1 MIINFKRI
9 KFSNFFS
16 FKYAD
21 IDLTNRGYTIVKGV
35 NNNPIDN
42 SQSNGSGKS
51 SIWEAIS
58 YALTGTTIRGV
69 KDVVNNKGDDGAIV
83 ELEFDIDNDH
93 YRVCRYKDTKEFKTD
108 LKIYINGEDKSGK
121 GIRDSEKLLAQYI
134 PDLNAQLIGSVIV
147 LGQGLPQRFTNNTP
161 SGRKEILE
169 KLSKSDFM
177 IEDLKNRINDRK
189 QVLAKKLRDVEDT
202 ILTKKTR
209 QESIKDQV
217 EATKNRLNSMGD
229 TVELDNK
236 ISDLKASLEV
246 TSVNLGNDKVKLDN
260 LFTDL
265 NNERSQYSTIS
276 DRKSAEVNDIESKYK
291 QEIDDQNELI
301 STHKLK
307 ISSIKN
313 EINRIESIKDVCPTC
328 GQKIPNVHKPDAT
341 NLKEDLTKEQEA
353 LEVLTEKLD
362 NVKTKK
368 TLEIDAVSKK
378 YDSLK
383 EESYN
388 RGNEL
393 RKSYDD
399 LKHIIDDKQRLFD
412 NDKNQLAKLESTRL
426 SYDTLKNDLIKTIDN
441 LEQSAR
447 AIDEELLYNYN
458 IKGDIEARQAVVNKM
473 FTLATRDFRGL
484 LLSNVINF
492 IDQKAKEYSLEVF
505 GTDKLDFKLDGNNI
519 DIMYDGKQIESLSGG
534 EAKKVDIIIQF
545 AIRDMLCKFL
555 GFSCNILVADEL
567 FDACDRL
574 GCQKIIDLI
583 SNKLCDIES
592 VFIVTHHSD
601 LNLPE
606 DSIITVEKDENGI
619 SRIV

>member
-229 TVELDNK
+229 TVELDSK
-236 ISDLKASLEV
+236 INDLKASLEV

-265 NNERSQYSTIS
+265 NNERSQYSMIS

-353 LEVLTEKLD
+353 LDVLTEKLD

-368 TLEIDAVSKK
+368 TLEIDAISKK

-399 LKHIIDDKQRLFD
+399 LKHVIDDKQRLFD

-426 SYDTLKNDLIKTIDN
+426 SYDTLKNDLIKTINN

>member
-21 IDLTNRGYTIVKGV
+21 IDLTNRGYTIVRGV

-93 YRVCRYKDTKEFKTD
+93 YKVCRYKDTKEFKTD

-246 TSVNLGNDKVKLDN
+246 TGVNLGNDKVKLDSI
-260 LFTDL
+260 FTDL

-276 DRKSAEVNDIESKYK
+276 DRKSAEVSDVESKYK

-368 TLEIDAVSKK
+368 ILEIDAVSKK

-399 LKHIIDDKQRLFD
+399 LKRIIDDKQRLFD

-458 IKGDIEARQAVVNKM
+458 IKSDIEARQAVVNKM

>member
-1 MIINFKRI
+1 
-9 KFSNFFS
+9 
-16 FKYAD
+16 
-21 IDLTNRGYTIVKGV
+21 
-35 NNNPIDN
+35 
-42 SQSNGSGKS
+42 
-51 SIWEAIS
+51 
-58 YALTGTTIRGV
+58 
-69 KDVVNNKGDDGAIV
+69 
-83 ELEFDIDNDH
+83 
-93 YRVCRYKDTKEFKTD
+93 
-108 LKIYINGEDKSGK
+108 
-121 GIRDSEKLLAQYI
+121 
-134 PDLNAQLIGSVIV
+134 
-147 LGQGLPQRFTNNTP
+147 
-161 SGRKEILE
+161 
-169 KLSKSDFM
+169 M

-217 EATKNRLNSMGD
+217 ESTKNRLNSMED

-246 TSVNLGNDKVKLDN
+246 TGVNLGNDKVKLDN

-276 DRKSAEVNDIESKYK
+276 DRKSAEVNDVELKYK
-291 QEIDDQNELI
+291 QEIEDQNELI

-313 EINRIESIKDVCPTC
+313 EISRIESIKDVCPTC

-353 LEVLTEKLD
+353 LDVLTEKLD

-399 LKHIIDDKQRLFD
+399 LKRIIDDKQRLFD

-619 SRIV
+619 SKIV

>member
-16 FKYAD
+16 FKEAD

-35 NNNPIDN
+35 NNNPVDN

-93 YRVCRYKDTKEFKTD
+93 YKVCRYKDTKEFKTD

-209 QESIKDQV
+209 QESIKDQI
-217 EATKNRLNSMGD
+217 ETTKNRLNSMGD
-229 TVELDNK
+229 TVKLDSQIN
-236 ISDLKASLEV
+236 DLKASLEV
-246 TSVNLGNDKVKLDN
+246 TGVNLGNDKIKLDN

-265 NNERSQYSTIS
+265 NNERSVYSKLS
-276 DRKSAEVNDIESKYK
+276 DRRLAEINDIESKYK
-291 QEIDDQNELI
+291 QELDDQSDIIN
-301 STHKLK
+301 TYKLK
-307 ISSIKN
+307 INSIKN
-313 EINRIESIKDVCPTC
+313 EINRIENIKDVCPTC
-328 GQKIPNVHKPDAT
+328 GQKIPNVNKPDT
-341 NLKEDLTKEQEA
+341 SSLKESLENEQNT
-353 LEVLTEKLD
+353 LDILNDKFEKI
-362 NVKTKK
+362 KTKK
-368 TLEIDAVSKK
+368 VLELDAVSKN
-378 YDSLK
+378 YDLLK
-383 EESYN
+383 DESYT

-399 LKHIIDDKQRLFD
+399 LKRIIDDKQRLFD
-412 NDKNQLAKLESTRL
+412 ADKSNLAKLESLRA
-426 SYDTLKNDLIKTIDN
+426 SYDALKNDLIKTIDD
-441 LEQSAR
+441 LEKSAR

-458 IKGDIEARQAVVNKM
+458 IKSDIEARQAVVNKM
-473 FTLATRDFRGL
+473 FTLATRDFRGM

-583 SNKLCDIES
+583 SNKLSDIES

-619 SRIV
+619 SIIV

>member
-93 YRVCRYKDTKEFKTD
+93 YKVCRYKDTKEFKTD

-229 TVELDNK
+229 TVELDSK

-246 TSVNLGNDKVKLDN
+246 TGVNLGNDKVKLDN

-265 NNERSQYSTIS
+265 NNERSQYSMIS

-313 EINRIESIKDVCPTC
+313 DISRIESIKDVCPTC

-399 LKHIIDDKQRLFD
+399 LKRIIDDKQRLFD

-426 SYDTLKNDLIKTIDN
+426 SYDTLKNDLIKTIDS

-458 IKGDIEARQAVVNKM
+458 IKSDIEARQAVVNKM

-619 SRIV
+619 SRII

>member
-16 FKYAD
+16 CKEAD

-93 YRVCRYKDTKEFKTD
+93 YKVCRYKDTKEFKTD

-246 TSVNLGNDKVKLDN
+246 TGVNLGNDKVKLDN

-265 NNERSQYSTIS
+265 NNERSQYSMIS

-313 EINRIESIKDVCPTC
+313 EISRIESIKDVCPTC

-378 YDSLK
+378 YDSFK

-399 LKHIIDDKQRLFD
+399 LKRIIDDKQRLFD

-426 SYDTLKNDLIKTIDN
+426 SYDTLKNDLIKTINN

-458 IKGDIEARQAVVNKM
+458 IKSDIEARQAVVNKM

-619 SRIV
+619 SRII

>member
-93 YRVCRYKDTKEFKTD
+93 YKVCRYKDTKEFKTD

-217 EATKNRLNSMGD
+217 EATKNKLNSMGD

-276 DRKSAEVNDIESKYK
+276 DRKSAEVNDVESKYK
-291 QEIDDQNELI
+291 QEIEDQNELI

-353 LEVLTEKLD
+353 LDVLTEKLD

-368 TLEIDAVSKK
+368 TLEIDDISKK

-399 LKHIIDDKQRLFD
+399 LKRVIDDKQRLFD

-458 IKGDIEARQAVVNKM
+458 IKSDIEARQAVVNKM

-592 VFIVTHHSD
+592 IFIVTHHSD

>member
-16 FKYAD
+16 FFYAD

-93 YRVCRYKDTKEFKTD
+93 YKVCRYKDTKEFKTD

-236 ISDLKASLEV
+236 ISDLKTSLEV

-399 LKHIIDDKQRLFD
+399 LKRIIDDKQRLFD

-426 SYDTLKNDLIKTIDN
+426 SYDTLKNDLIKTINN

-458 IKGDIEARQAVVNKM
+458 IKSDIEARQAVVNKM

>member
-236 ISDLKASLEV
+236 ISDLEASLEV
-246 TSVNLGNDKVKLDN
+246 TGVNLGNDKVKLDN

-353 LEVLTEKLD
+353 LDVLTEKLD

-368 TLEIDAVSKK
+368 TLEIDAISKK
-378 YDSLK
+378 YASLK

-399 LKHIIDDKQRLFD
+399 LKRVIDDKQRLFD

>member
-217 EATKNRLNSMGD
+217 EATKNRLSSMGD

-246 TSVNLGNDKVKLDN
+246 TGVNLGNDKVKLDN

-276 DRKSAEVNDIESKYK
+276 DRKSAEVNDVESKYK
-291 QEIDDQNELI
+291 QEIEDQNELV

-341 NLKEDLTKEQEA
+341 NLKENLTKEQEA
-353 LEVLTEKLD
+353 LEILTEKLD

-368 TLEIDAVSKK
+368 TLEIDAISKK

-399 LKHIIDDKQRLFD
+399 LKRVIDDKQRLFD

-447 AIDEELLYNYN
+447 AIDKELLYNYN
-458 IKGDIEARQAVVNKM
+458 IKSDIEARQTVVNKM
-473 FTLATRDFRGL
+473 FTFATRDFRGL

>member
-93 YRVCRYKDTKEFKTD
+93 YKVCRYKDTKEFKTD

-209 QESIKDQV
+209 QESIKDQI
-217 EATKNRLNSMGD
+217 ETTKNRLNSMGD
-229 TVELDNK
+229 TVKLDSQIN
-236 ISDLKASLEV
+236 DLKASLEV
-246 TSVNLGNDKVKLDN
+246 TSVNLGNDKIKLDN

-276 DRKSAEVNDIESKYK
+276 DRKSAEVNDVESKYK
-291 QEIDDQNELI
+291 QEIEDQNELI

-353 LEVLTEKLD
+353 LDVLTEKLD

-368 TLEIDAVSKK
+368 TLEIDAISKK

-383 EESYN
+383 EESYT

-399 LKHIIDDKQRLFD
+399 LKRIIDDKQRLFD
-412 NDKNQLAKLESTRL
+412 NDKSKLAKLESTRL
-426 SYDTLKNDLIKTIDN
+426 SYDTLKNDLIKTIDD
-441 LEQSAR
+441 LEKSAR

-458 IKGDIEARQAVVNKM
+458 IKSDIEARQAVVNKM

-583 SNKLCDIES
+583 SNKLSDIES

>member
-16 FKYAD
+16 FKEAD

-236 ISDLKASLEV
+236 INDLKASLEV
-246 TSVNLGNDKVKLDN
+246 TGVNLGNDKVKLDN

-276 DRKSAEVNDIESKYK
+276 DRKSAEVNDVESKYK
-291 QEIDDQNELI
+291 QEIEDQNELI

-399 LKHIIDDKQRLFD
+399 LTRIIDDKQRLFD
-412 NDKNQLAKLESTRL
+412 NDKNQVAKLESARL
-426 SYDTLKNDLIKTIDN
+426 SYDTLKNDIIKTIDN

-458 IKGDIEARQAVVNKM
+458 IKSDIEARQAVVNKM

>member
-93 YRVCRYKDTKEFKTD
+93 YKICRYKDTKEFKTD

-236 ISDLKASLEV
+236 INDLKASLEV
-246 TSVNLGNDKVKLDN
+246 TGVNLGNDKVKLDS

-265 NNERSQYSTIS
+265 NNERSQYSMIS

-341 NLKEDLTKEQEA
+341 NLKEDLAKEQEA
-353 LEVLTEKLD
+353 LEILTEKLD

-368 TLEIDAVSKK
+368 TLEIDAINKK

-399 LKHIIDDKQRLFD
+399 LKRIIDDKQRLFD

-458 IKGDIEARQAVVNKM
+458 IKSDIEARQAVVNKM

-484 LLSNVINF
+484 LLSNIINF

>member
-93 YRVCRYKDTKEFKTD
+93 YKVCRYKDTKEFKTD

-217 EATKNRLNSMGD
+217 EVTKNRLNSMGD

-236 ISDLKASLEV
+236 ISDLKTSLEV

-291 QEIDDQNELI
+291 QEIEDQNELI

-353 LEVLTEKLD
+353 LDVLTEKLD

-368 TLEIDAVSKK
+368 TLEIDDISKK

-399 LKHIIDDKQRLFD
+399 LKRVIDDKQRLFD

-458 IKGDIEARQAVVNKM
+458 IKSDIEARQAVVNKM

>member
-217 EATKNRLNSMGD
+217 EATKNKLNSMGD

-236 ISDLKASLEV
+236 INDLKASLEV
-246 TSVNLGNDKVKLDN
+246 TGVNLGNDKVKLDS

-265 NNERSQYSTIS
+265 NNERSQYSMIS
-276 DRKSAEVNDIESKYK
+276 DRKSAEVNDVESKYK

-353 LEVLTEKLD
+353 LDVLTEKLD

-399 LKHIIDDKQRLFD
+399 LKRIIDDKQRLFD

-426 SYDTLKNDLIKTIDN
+426 SYDTLTNDLIKTIDN

-619 SRIV
+619 SRII

>member
-16 FKYAD
+16 FKEAD

-83 ELEFDIDNDH
+83 ELEFDIDKDH

-217 EATKNRLNSMGD
+217 EATKNRLNTMGD

-236 ISDLKASLEV
+236 INDLKASLEV
-246 TSVNLGNDKVKLDN
+246 TGVNLGNDKVKLDN

-265 NNERSQYSTIS
+265 NNERSQYSMIS
-276 DRKSAEVNDIESKYK
+276 DRKSAEVNEIESKYK
-291 QEIDDQNELI
+291 QEIENQNDLI
-301 STHKLK
+301 TTHKLK
-307 ISSIKN
+307 VSSIKN
-313 EINRIESIKDVCPTC
+313 DISKIENIKDICPTC
-328 GQKIPNVHKPDAT
+328 GQKIPNVHKPDT
-341 NLKEDLTKEQEA
+341 TSLKDDLTKEQEA

-362 NVKTKK
+362 DIKAKK
-368 TLEIDAVSKK
+368 TSEIDAINKN

-399 LKHIIDDKQRLFD
+399 LKRIIDDKQRLFD
-412 NDKNQLAKLESTRL
+412 NDKSQLAKLESTRL
-426 SYDTLKNDLIKTIDN
+426 SYDTLKNDLTKTIDN

-447 AIDEELLYNYN
+447 VIDEELLYNYN
-458 IKGDIEARQAVVNKM
+458 IKSDIEARQAVVNKM

>member
-58 YALTGTTIRGV
+58 YALIGTTIRGV

-83 ELEFDIDNDH
+83 ELEFDIDKDH

-236 ISDLKASLEV
+236 INDLKASLEV

-276 DRKSAEVNDIESKYK
+276 DRKSAEVNDVESKYK
-291 QEIDDQNELI
+291 QEIENQNELI

-353 LEVLTEKLD
+353 LDVLTEKLD

-368 TLEIDAVSKK
+368 TLEIDAISKK

-399 LKHIIDDKQRLFD
+399 LKRIIDDKQRLFD

-426 SYDTLKNDLIKTIDN
+426 SYNTLKNDLIKTIDN

-458 IKGDIEARQAVVNKM
+458 IKSDIEARQAVVNKM

>member
-69 KDVVNNKGDDGAIV
+69 KDIVNNKGDDGAIV
-83 ELEFDIDNDH
+83 ELEFDIDKDH

-236 ISDLKASLEV
+236 INDLKASLEV

-276 DRKSAEVNDIESKYK
+276 DRKSAEVNDVESKYR
-291 QEIDDQNELI
+291 QEIENQNELI

-341 NLKEDLTKEQEA
+341 NLKEDLTKEQKA
-353 LEVLTEKLD
+353 LDVLTEKLD

-368 TLEIDAVSKK
+368 TLEIDAISKK
-378 YDSLK
+378 YDNLK
-383 EESYN
+383 EDSYN

-399 LKHIIDDKQRLFD
+399 LKRIIDDKQRLFD

-458 IKGDIEARQAVVNKM
+458 IKSDIEARQAVVNKM

-583 SNKLCDIES
+583 SSKLCDIES

>member
-83 ELEFDIDNDH
+83 ELEFDIDKDH

-236 ISDLKASLEV
+236 INDLKASLEV

-276 DRKSAEVNDIESKYK
+276 DRKSAEVNDVESKYR
-291 QEIDDQNELI
+291 QEIENQNELI

-353 LEVLTEKLD
+353 LDVLTEKLD

-368 TLEIDAVSKK
+368 TLEIDAISKK
-378 YDSLK
+378 YDNLK
-383 EESYN
+383 EDSYN

-399 LKHIIDDKQRLFD
+399 LKRIIDDKQRLFD

-447 AIDEELLYNYN
+447 VIDEELLYNYN
-458 IKGDIEARQAVVNKM
+458 IKSDIEARQAVVNKM

>member
-93 YRVCRYKDTKEFKTD
+93 YKVCRYKDTKEFKTD

-246 TSVNLGNDKVKLDN
+246 TGVNLGNDKVKLDN

-276 DRKSAEVNDIESKYK
+276 DRKSAEVSDIESKYK

-313 EINRIESIKDVCPTC
+313 EINRIESVKDVCPTC

-368 TLEIDAVSKK
+368 TLEIDAISKK

-399 LKHIIDDKQRLFD
+399 LKHVIDDKQRLFD

-458 IKGDIEARQAVVNKM
+458 IKSDIEARQAVVNKM

-484 LLSNVINF
+484 LLSNIINF

>member
-108 LKIYINGEDKSGK
+108 LKIYINDEDKSGK

-236 ISDLKASLEV
+236 ISDLKTSLEV

-276 DRKSAEVNDIESKYK
+276 DRKSAEVNDVESKYK
-291 QEIDDQNELI
+291 QEIEDQNELI

-399 LKHIIDDKQRLFD
+399 LKRIIDDKQRLFD

-458 IKGDIEARQAVVNKM
+458 IKSDIEARQAVVNKM

>member
-93 YRVCRYKDTKEFKTD
+93 YKVCRYKDTKEFKTD

-236 ISDLKASLEV
+236 ISDLKTSLEV

-399 LKHIIDDKQRLFD
+399 LKRIIDDKQRLFD

-426 SYDTLKNDLIKTIDN
+426 SYDTLKNDLIKTINN

-458 IKGDIEARQAVVNKM
+458 IKSDIEARQAVVNKM

-619 SRIV
+619 SKIV

>member
-16 FKYAD
+16 FKEAD

-83 ELEFDIDNDH
+83 ELEFDIDKDH

-217 EATKNRLNSMGD
+217 EATKNRLNTMGD

-236 ISDLKASLEV
+236 INDLKASLEV
-246 TSVNLGNDKVKLDN
+246 TGVNLGNDKVKLDN

-265 NNERSQYSTIS
+265 NNERSQYSMIS
-276 DRKSAEVNDIESKYK
+276 DRKSAEVNEIESKYK
-291 QEIDDQNELI
+291 QEIENQNDLI
-301 STHKLK
+301 TTHKLK
-307 ISSIKN
+307 VSSIKN
-313 EINRIESIKDVCPTC
+313 DISKIENIKDICPTC
-328 GQKIPNVHKPDAT
+328 GQKIPNVHKPDT
-341 NLKEDLTKEQEA
+341 TSLKDDLTKEQEA

-362 NVKTKK
+362 DIKAKK
-368 TLEIDAVSKK
+368 TSEIDAINKN

-412 NDKNQLAKLESTRL
+412 NDKSQLAKLESTRL
-426 SYDTLKNDLIKTIDN
+426 SYDTLKNDLTKTIDN

-447 AIDEELLYNYN
+447 VIDEELLYNYN
-458 IKGDIEARQAVVNKM
+458 IKSDIEARQAVVNKM
-473 FTLATRDFRGL
+473 FTLATRDFRGVL
-484 LLSNVINF
+484 LYNVFNF

>member
-229 TVELDNK
+229 TVELDSK
-236 ISDLKASLEV
+236 INDLKASLEV
-246 TSVNLGNDKVKLDN
+246 TGVNLGNDKVKLDN

-265 NNERSQYSTIS
+265 NNERSQYSMIS
-276 DRKSAEVNDIESKYK
+276 DRKSAEVNDVESKYK

-353 LEVLTEKLD
+353 LDVLTEKLD

-368 TLEIDAVSKK
+368 TLEIDAISKK

-399 LKHIIDDKQRLFD
+399 LKRIIDDKQRLFD

-458 IKGDIEARQAVVNKM
+458 IKSDIEARQAVVNKM

-619 SRIV
+619 SRII

>member
-16 FKYAD
+16 FKEAD

-83 ELEFDIDNDH
+83 ELEFDIDKDH

-236 ISDLKASLEV
+236 INDLKASLEV
-246 TSVNLGNDKVKLDN
+246 TGVNLGNDKVKLDN

-265 NNERSQYSTIS
+265 NNERSKYSMIS
-276 DRKSAEVNDIESKYK
+276 DRKSAEVNEIESKYK
-291 QEIDDQNELI
+291 QEIENQNDLI
-301 STHKLK
+301 TTHKLK
-307 ISSIKN
+307 VSSIKN
-313 EINRIESIKDVCPTC
+313 DISKIENIKDICPTC
-328 GQKIPNVHKPDAT
+328 GQKIPNVHKPDT
-341 NLKEDLTKEQEA
+341 TSLKDDLTKEQEA

-362 NVKTKK
+362 DIKAKK
-368 TLEIDAVSKK
+368 TSEIDAINKN

-399 LKHIIDDKQRLFD
+399 LKRIIDDKQRLFD
-412 NDKNQLAKLESTRL
+412 NDKSQLAKLESTRL
-426 SYDTLKNDLIKTIDN
+426 SYDTLKNDLTKTIDN

-447 AIDEELLYNYN
+447 VIDEELLYNYN
-458 IKGDIEARQAVVNKM
+458 IKSDIEARQVVVNKM

>member
-236 ISDLKASLEV
+236 INDLKASLEV
-246 TSVNLGNDKVKLDN
+246 TGVNLGNDKVKLDN

-265 NNERSQYSTIS
+265 NNERSKYSTIS
-276 DRKSAEVNDIESKYK
+276 DRKSAEVSDIESKYK

-301 STHKLK
+301 STRKLK

-313 EINRIESIKDVCPTC
+313 EISRIESIKDVCPTC

-353 LEVLTEKLD
+353 LDVLTEKLD

-368 TLEIDAVSKK
+368 TLEIDAISKK

-399 LKHIIDDKQRLFD
+399 LKHVIDDKQRLFD

-426 SYDTLKNDLIKTIDN
+426 SYDTLKNDLIKTINN

-458 IKGDIEARQAVVNKM
+458 IKSDIEARQAVVNKM

-606 DSIITVEKDENGI
+606 DSIITVEKDDNGI

>member
-42 SQSNGSGKS
+42 PQSNGSGKS

-236 ISDLKASLEV
+236 ISDLEASLEV
-246 TSVNLGNDKVKLDN
+246 TGVNLGNDKVKLDN

-313 EINRIESIKDVCPTC
+313 EISRIESIKDVCPTC

-353 LEVLTEKLD
+353 LEILTEKLD

-368 TLEIDAVSKK
+368 TLEIDAISKK
-378 YDSLK
+378 YASLK

-399 LKHIIDDKQRLFD
+399 LKRVIDDKQRLFD

-458 IKGDIEARQAVVNKM
+458 IKSDIEARQAVVNKM

>member
-83 ELEFDIDNDH
+83 ELEFDIDKDH

-236 ISDLKASLEV
+236 INDLKASLEV

-276 DRKSAEVNDIESKYK
+276 DRKSAEVNDVESKYK
-291 QEIDDQNELI
+291 QEIEDQNELI

-353 LEVLTEKLD
+353 LDVLTEKLD

-368 TLEIDAVSKK
+368 ILEIDAISKK

-399 LKHIIDDKQRLFD
+399 LKRIIDDKQRLFD

-458 IKGDIEARQAVVNKM
+458 IKSDIEARQAVVNKM

>member
-16 FKYAD
+16 FKSAD

-93 YRVCRYKDTKEFKTD
+93 YKVCRYKDTKEFKTD

-217 EATKNRLNSMGD
+217 ESTKNRLNSMGD

-246 TSVNLGNDKVKLDN
+246 TGVNLGNDKVKLDN

-276 DRKSAEVNDIESKYK
+276 DRKSAEVNDVESKYK
-291 QEIDDQNELI
+291 QEIEDQNELI

-353 LEVLTEKLD
+353 LDVLIEKLD

-368 TLEIDAVSKK
+368 TLEIDAISKK

-399 LKHIIDDKQRLFD
+399 LKRIIDDKQRLFD

-447 AIDEELLYNYN
+447 AIDGELLYNYN
-458 IKGDIEARQAVVNKM
+458 IKSDIEARQAVVNKM

-583 SNKLCDIES
+583 SNKLYDIES
-592 VFIVTHHSD
+592 IFIVTHHSD

>member
-42 SQSNGSGKS
+42 SQSNGSVKR

-93 YRVCRYKDTKEFKTD
+93 YKVCRYKDTKEFKTD

-236 ISDLKASLEV
+236 ISDLKTSLEV

-265 NNERSQYSTIS
+265 NNERSQYSTIY
-276 DRKSAEVNDIESKYK
+276 DRKSAEVNDVESKYK

-313 EINRIESIKDVCPTC
+313 EISKIESIKDVCPTC

-353 LEVLTEKLD
+353 LDVLTEKLD

-399 LKHIIDDKQRLFD
+399 LKRIIDDKQRLFD

-458 IKGDIEARQAVVNKM
+458 IKSDIEARQAVVNKM

>member
-229 TVELDNK
+229 TVELDNE
-236 ISDLKASLEV
+236 INNLKASLEV
-246 TSVNLGNDKVKLDN
+246 TGVNLGNDKVKFDN

-276 DRKSAEVNDIESKYK
+276 DRKSAEVNDVESKYK
-291 QEIDDQNELI
+291 QEIENQNELI
-301 STHKLK
+301 STRKLK

-353 LEVLTEKLD
+353 LDVLTEKLD

-368 TLEIDAVSKK
+368 TLEIDAISKK

-399 LKHIIDDKQRLFD
+399 LKRIIDDKQRLFD

-458 IKGDIEARQAVVNKM
+458 IKSDIEARQAVVNKM

>member
-121 GIRDSEKLLAQYI
+121 GIRDSEKLLTQYI

-236 ISDLKASLEV
+236 ISDLKTSLEV

-276 DRKSAEVNDIESKYK
+276 DRKSAEVNDVESKYK
-291 QEIDDQNELI
+291 QEIEDQNELI

-353 LEVLTEKLD
+353 LDVLTEKLD

-368 TLEIDAVSKK
+368 TLEIDAISKK

-399 LKHIIDDKQRLFD
+399 LKRIIDDKQRLFD

-458 IKGDIEARQAVVNKM
+458 IKSDIEARQAVVNKM

-619 SRIV
+619 SRII

>member
-16 FKYAD
+16 FKEAD

-83 ELEFDIDNDH
+83 ELEFDIDKDH

-236 ISDLKASLEV
+236 INDLKASLEV

-276 DRKSAEVNDIESKYK
+276 DRKSAEVNDVESKYK
-291 QEIDDQNELI
+291 QEIENQNELI

-353 LEVLTEKLD
+353 LDVLTEKLD

-368 TLEIDAVSKK
+368 TLEIDAISKK

-399 LKHIIDDKQRLFD
+399 LKRIIDDKQRLFD

-458 IKGDIEARQAVVNKM
+458 IKSDIEARQAVVNKM

>member
-265 NNERSQYSTIS
+265 NNERGHYSTIS
-276 DRKSAEVNDIESKYK
+276 DRKSAEVNDVESKYK

-301 STHKLK
+301 SANKFK

-328 GQKIPNVHKPDAT
+328 GQKIPNVNKPDST

-353 LEVLTEKLD
+353 LEVLTEKL
-362 NVKTKK
+362 NAIKTKK
-368 TLEIDAVSKK
+368 TLEIDAINKK

-399 LKHIIDDKQRLFD
+399 LKRIIDDKQRLFD

-426 SYDTLKNDLIKTIDN
+426 SYDTLKTDLIKTIDN

-458 IKGDIEARQAVVNKM
+458 IKSDIEARQAVVNKM